1 MDFGMFNNPLRA
13 MSFWKNSF
21 SKEETMKFMQ
31 SLRCHNFLNIGPNQ
45 LKWRPFDSKF
55 NVDVENVVKL
65 LRKVKYDIF
74 SM

>member
-1 MDFGMFNNPLRA
+1 MFYNPLRA

-21 SKEETMKFMQ
+21 SKEEKMKIMQ
-31 SLRCHNFLNIGPNQ
+31 SLRCDNFLNIGPNQ
-45 LKWRPFDSKF
+45 LKLRPFDSKF

-65 LRKVKYDIF
+65 FRKVQYDIF